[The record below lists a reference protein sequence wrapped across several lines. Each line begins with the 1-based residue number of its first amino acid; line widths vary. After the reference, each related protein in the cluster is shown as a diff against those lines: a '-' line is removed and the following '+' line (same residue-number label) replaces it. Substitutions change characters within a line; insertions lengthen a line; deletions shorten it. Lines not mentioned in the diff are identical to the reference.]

1 MVVSRGFSQNIGRML
16 KASVREDREE
26 FEEVAGTRHKN
37 MFKISQFLSFRI
49 LFYSKFSCYLF
60 AHLMSVKLGLKKSEI
75 FKGFP
80 MKRRAK

>member
-1 MVVSRGFSQNIGRML
+1 ML

-26 FEEVAGTRHKN
+26 FEEVAGTRHK
-37 MFKISQFLSFRI
+37 KTCSKSLKSFLLVF

-60 AHLMSVKLGLKKSEI
+60 THLMSVKLGLKKSEI